1 MMMLR
6 ITSLV
11 IVAFLACAFRV
22 EAKAPQ
28 VDGIAHVAFRVSDLD
43 GARAF
48 YRSLGFEE
56 SFAFTNGDKVS
67 QVFVKINDRQFIE
80 LYPRTDETQPL
91 GLMHVC
97 FETDAAEAL
106 NARLVERGLDPA
118 PVKKG
123 GAGNFVFSLTDPTG
137 RTVEVTQYLPGSRH
151 TEDWG
156 KHLRAHRIA
165 NELREVRM
173 TAPDLPA
180 AGRFYVAGLGL
191 KKQKG
196 KAKLRM
202 RVSRTVDQRIEIEP
216 ANSAGMPQIVFRV
229 SNTKRAAA
237 RLKKLGL
244 EVTRHGRAVQ
254 VSDPDGNIFVF
265 QKRRT

>member
-1 MMMLR
+1 MRMLR

-11 IVAFLACAFRV
+11 IAACLACTFRV
-22 EAKAPQ
+22 EAKVPQ

-48 YRSLGFEE
+48 YRGLGFEE
-56 SFAFTNGDKVS
+56 AFAFTSGEKIT
-67 QVFVKINDRQFIE
+67 QVFFKINDRQFIE
-80 LYPRTDETQPL
+80 LYPRVDETQPL

-106 NARLVERGLDPA
+106 NARLVERGLSPA

-151 TEDWG
+151 TEDRG
-156 KHLRAHRIA
+156 KHLGAHRIA
-165 NELREVRM
+165 NELREVRI
-173 TAPDLPA
+173 TAPDLSA

-191 KKQKG
+191 EKQKG
-196 KAKLRM
+196 KARLRM
-202 RVSRTVDQRIEIEP
+202 RVSRAVDQRIEIEP
-216 ANSAGMPQIVFRV
+216 ANTAGMPQIVFRA
-229 SNTKRAAA
+229 SNVNRAAA

-244 EVTRHGRAVQ
+244 TVTRHGRTVQ
-254 VSDPDGNIFVF
+254 VTDPDGNIFVF